1 MPKRG
6 PEDVWR
12 QLVDEAGEDEVER
25 AASVSVAQ
33 AENEL
38 AQAGFDVAAERA
50 KGAALIEDLEAGRH
64 AGEGKAAPSRA
75 GDGPQVVTLPGPSRR
90 FMRAR
95 WLALPAAA
103 ALVWAAVALTT
114 GVTVVGTGQQPRPE
128 DVQAAKTLH
137 EKARHECA
145 ESKWKACLED
155 LDAAKKLDP
164 NGEDEAA
171 RRDRT
176 AAEGALRGGR

>member
-1 MPKRG
+1 MPKRDY
-6 PEDVWR
+6 EKVWR

-33 AENEL
+33 AEKEL
-38 AQAGFDVAAERA
+38 AETGYDVAAERG
-50 KGAALIEDLEAGRH
+50 KGAALIEDLEGGRH
-64 AGEGKAAPSRA
+64 PGERKAAPSRG
-75 GDGPQVVTLPGPSRR
+75 GDSAHVVKLPGPSRR

-103 ALVWAAVALTT
+103 ALAWAAIALTT
-114 GVTVVGTGQQPRPE
+114 RVTIVGSGQPRPE
-128 DVQAAKTLH
+128 DLQTAKTLR

-145 ESKWKACLED
+145 ESKWEACLED
-155 LDAAKKLDP
+155 LDAAKKFDP
-164 NGEDEAA
+164 SGEDEAA

-176 AAEGALRGGR
+176 TAEGALRSGR